1 MATAKPRSI
10 RTARVFQA
18 IWRTTRASPGAP
30 PPSLILRRV
39 EPGPIGSVVRF
50 GVRAWPGSRQTS
62 GAAAAVP
69 AEKPA
74 TTVAHKVVRYA
85 LQSRGDMGAALV
97 TTREG
102 LEASLIVGIVLA

>member
-30 PPSLILRRV
+30 PPSLILRTV

-50 GVRAWPGSRQTS
+50 GVRAWPGSRQMS
-62 GAAAAVP
+62 GAAAAVDGS
-69 AEKPA
+69 ERA
-74 TTVAHKVVRYA
+74 TNATATARIIVRCA

-102 LEASLIVGIVLA
+102 LEASLI